1 MLHTTMKAVPPIEQR
16 PPLLFFCH
24 DGLRFGRSARAALL
38 AALSTHFRISAIAE
52 SAAVAGAELAPEIE
66 LVYLPAPGSFVSRN
80 ARRQTIIDA
89 YRRVDPAVVI
99 IEQYPFGC
107 GEFSDEVVSVLEAA
121 AANPRTRLVACS
133 VVETLVDLPFQL
145 SRRDDLVPRVADRY
159 FDAVLVHA
167 DARLGR
173 LEDAFGPN
181 SLRVPVLYTGFIATA
196 ANAIASDAAPP
207 VRPSALVTCDSARPD
222 PALFR
227 AALAACDQWQ
237 PSARLPLRIV
247 AGPALPDRELA
258 SLQADAARLADV
270 VVERSA
276 GDLRIGADTVALSIS
291 DGACDTV
298 FEMLRA
304 GVPGLVVV
312 GGWGDVERT
321 EWAHRLASIGVV
333 TLLERDRLSGVS
345 LAAQVTATILRPPP
359 YVELNRSGAEETLK
373 ILIRLADPAAAY
385 VNAAIRAEA
394 V

>member
-1 MLHTTMKAVPPIEQR
+1 VLDTTQKAVPPIDQR

-24 DGLRFGRSARAALL
+24 DGLRFGRSARAALV
-38 AALSTHFRISAIAE
+38 AALSPHFRVTAIAG
-52 SAAVAGAELAPEIE
+52 SAAVAGAEMPPEIE
-66 LVYLPAPGSFVSRN
+66 MIYPPAPGSFVSRN
-80 ARRQTIIDA
+80 ARRQTIVDA

-107 GEFSDEVVSVLEAA
+107 GEFSDEVVSVLELA

-133 VVETLVDLPFQL
+133 VVETLIDLPFQL
-145 SRRDDLVPRVADRY
+145 SRRDDPVPRLADRY
-159 FDAVLVHA
+159 FDVVLVHA

-196 ANAIASDAAPP
+196 AGAVAPDAPP
-207 VRPSALVTCDSARPD
+207 VRPAALVTCDSARPD

-237 PSARLPLRIV
+237 PAERLPLRIV

-258 SLQADAARLADV
+258 SLQAEAARREDV

-276 GDLRIGADTVALSIS
+276 GDLRIGADTVAVSIS

-304 GVPGLVVV
+304 AVPGLVVV
-312 GGWGDVERT
+312 GGWGDDERG
-321 EWAHRLASIGVV
+321 EWAHRLAALGVV

-345 LAAQVTATILRPPP
+345 LAAQVTATVLKPPP
-359 YVELNRSGAEETLK
+359 YIELNRSGAEETLK
-373 ILIRLADPAAAY
+373 ILVRLADPAATYA
-385 VNAAIRAEA
+385 NAAVRAEA

>member
-1 MLHTTMKAVPPIEQR
+1 VHHPTQKAVPPIDER

-24 DGLRFGRSARAALL
+24 DALRFGRSARAALV
-38 AALSTHFRISAIAE
+38 AALSPHFRVTTIAD
-52 SAAVAGAELAPEIE
+52 SAAVVGAEMPPEIE
-66 LVYLPAPGSFVSRN
+66 MIYLPAPGSFVSRN
-80 ARRQTIIDA
+80 ARRQTIVDA

-145 SRRDDLVPRVADRY
+145 SRRDDPVPRLADRY
-159 FDAVLVHA
+159 FDVILVHA

-196 ANAIASDAAPP
+196 AGAVAPDAPS
-207 VRPSALVTCDSARPD
+207 VRPAVLVTCDSASPD

-237 PSARLPLRIV
+237 PAERLPLRIV

-258 SLQADAARLADV
+258 SLQAEAARRDDV

-276 GDLRIGADTVALSIS
+276 GDLRIGADTVAVSIS

-304 GVPGLVVV
+304 AVPGLVVV
-312 GGWGDVERT
+312 GGWGDDERG
-321 EWAHRLASIGVV
+321 EWAHRLAALGVV

-345 LAAQVTATILRPPP
+345 LAAQVTATVLKPPP
-359 YVELNRSGAEETLK
+359 YIELNRSGAEETLK
-373 ILIRLADPAAAY
+373 ILVRLADPAATYA
-385 VNAAIRAEA
+385 NAAVRAEA

>member
-1 MLHTTMKAVPPIEQR
+1 VLHTTIKAVPPIDR
-16 PPLLFFCH
+16 LPLLFFCH
-24 DGLRFGRSARAALL
+24 DALRFGRHARAALL
-38 AALSTHFRISAIAE
+38 AALSPQFDVTVIAD
-52 SAAVAGAELAPEIE
+52 STAVAGAEMAPEIE
-66 LVYLPAPGSFVSRN
+66 LVYLPAPGSFASRN
-80 ARRQTIIDA
+80 ARRQTIVDA
-89 YRRVDPAVVI
+89 YRRIDPAVVI

-107 GEFSDEVVSVLEAA
+107 TEFSEEVVSVLEAA

-181 SLRVPVLYTGFIATA
+181 SLRVPVIYTGFIGTRSSAGA
-196 ANAIASDAAPP
+196 ADTPQA
-207 VRPSALVTCDSARPD
+207 RPAALVTCDSARPD

-227 AALAACDQWQ
+227 AALAACDQWV
-237 PSARLPLRIV
+237 PGDRLPLRIV

-258 SLQADAARLADV
+258 SLQAEAARWPDV
-270 VVERSA
+270 VVDRSA
-276 GDLRIGADTVALSIS
+276 ADLRIGTDTVAVSIS
-291 DGACDTV
+291 DGACDAV

-304 GVPGLVVV
+304 GVPNLLVV
-312 GGWGDVERT
+312 GGWGDDERG
-321 EWAHRLASIGVV
+321 EWAHRLAALGVV

-345 LAAQVTATILRPPP
+345 LAAQITATILKAPP

-373 ILIRLADPAAAY
+373 ILVRLADPAAAY
-385 VNAAIRAEA
+385 VNAAVRAEA